1 MNKQIR
7 WISAAAGFFSAFAA
21 TLLTAPQNGKTTRRQ
36 IARLWGWTI
45 NVPSKVNA
53 AYRGR
58 RDKTYEY
65 GRGRYKQWTEDL
77 NALKKEAK
85 QSAKDANDES

>member
-1 MNKQIR
+1 MSKQVR
-7 WISAAAGFFSAFAA
+7 WISAAAGFFSAFTAA
-21 TLLTAPQNGKTTRRQ
+21 LLTAPQNGKTTRRQ
-36 IARLWGWTI
+36 MAGLWEWTV

-58 RDKTYEY
+58 REKTYEF

-85 QSAKDANDES
+85 QAAADADKES